1 MPKVNKVVIK
11 GMIIEYSL
19 PKELIAQEPIKERSR
34 SRLMVFW
41 SRNNKIEHRYFYEI
55 LNYLEKGD
63 VLVVNNSRVVKAKL
77 VGRKPTG
84 GKVEALLVRKVDNKT
99 WKVLLKGKKL
109 REGMELY
116 FKDFKAKIIKD
127 DEVYLK
133 FDKELSFDD
142 LEIYGE
148 TPLPPYIKN
157 PKIDHERYQTVY
169 AEKPGSIASPT
180 AGLHFTE
187 ELLKK
192 IERKGVKIAKITL
205 HVGTATFK
213 PLSKNYK
220 PEPEAYEVSKEAA
233 EIINYG
239 LENSRI
245 FAVGTTVVKTL
256 ETVAEN
262 GRVVSKSGF
271 SNLFIEPGYNFKLK
285 YGGMITNFHLPRSS
299 NILLVAAFVGS
310 VDKIL
315 NAYKVAIEK
324 RYRFYS
330 FGDAMLILK

>member
-1 MPKVNKVVIK
+1 
-11 GMIIEYSL
+11 MIIEYEL
-19 PKELIAQEPIKERSR
+19 PRELIAQEPIEERSR
-34 SRLMVFW
+34 SRLMVLW
-41 SRNNKIEHRYFYEI
+41 SKDDKIEHRYFYEI
-55 LNYLEKGD
+55 TDYLEKGD
-63 VLVVNNSRVVKAKL
+63 VLVVNNSKVVKAKL
-77 VGRKPTG
+77 IGRKPTG
-84 GKVEALLVRKVDNKT
+84 GKVEALLVKRVDDKT

-109 REGMELY
+109 RDGMEIY
-116 FKDFKAKIIKD
+116 FKDLKAKVIKN
-127 DEVYLK
+127 DETYLK
-133 FDKELSFDD
+133 FDREINFDD

-169 AEKPGSIASPT
+169 AEKLGSIAAPT
-180 AGLHFTE
+180 AGMHFTKDLLR
-187 ELLKK
+187 ELEK
-192 IERKGVKIAKITL
+192 KGVRIAKITL

-213 PLSKNYK
+213 PLDKNYK

-233 EIINYG
+233 EIINEG
-239 LENSRI
+239 LEKARV

-256 ETVAEN
+256 ETVAED
-262 GRVVSKSGF
+262 GRVLSKSGF
-271 SNLFIEPGYNFKLK
+271 SDLFIEPGYEFKLK
-285 YGGMITNFHLPRSS
+285 YGGMITNFHLPKSS

-315 NAYKVAIEK
+315 RAYKIAIEK

>member
-1 MPKVNKVVIK
+1 
-11 GMIIEYSL
+11 MIIEYEL
-19 PKELIAQEPIKERSR
+19 PKELIAQEPLEDRSK
-34 SRLMVFW
+34 SRLMVLFTKE
-41 SRNNKIEHRYFYEI
+41 NKIEHRYFYEI
-55 LNYLEKGD
+55 VDYFEKGD
-63 VLVVNNSRVVKAKL
+63 VLVVNNSKVIKAKL
-77 VGRKPTG
+77 IGRKPTG
-84 GKVEALLVRKVDNKT
+84 GKVEALLVKKIDNKT

-109 REGMELY
+109 RDGMEVY
-116 FKDFKAKIIKD
+116 FKDLKARIVKND
-127 DEVYLK
+127 DIYLK
-133 FDKELSFDD
+133 FEKEINFND

-157 PKIDHERYQTVY
+157 PNISLERYQTVY

-180 AGLHFTE
+180 AGLHFTK

-192 IERKGVKIAKITL
+192 LEEKGVKIAKITL

-213 PLSKNYK
+213 PVDKNYK
-220 PEPEAYEVSKEAA
+220 PEPEAYEVSRDAA
-233 EIINYG
+233 ELINYG
-239 LENSRI
+239 LENTRI

-271 SNLFIEPGYNFKLK
+271 SDLFIEPGYKFKLR
-285 YGGMITNFHLPRSS
+285 YGGMITNFHLPKSS

-330 FGDAMLILK
+330 FGDAMLILKQY